1 MRLARWFARSRPEER
16 SAAALYQALVEHARS
31 PAFYAWQG
39 VPDTV
44 DGRFDLIAL
53 HAFLVLHRLADAPAE
68 TRDLGQALFDRLFA
82 DMDRNL
88 REMGAGDLGVGK
100 RVRAMAEAFLG
111 RIAAYRAGLEAD
123 DTTLRDALRRNL
135 YGTLPEAPPGL
146 TAMTAYVRQASAHL
160 AGQDLAAIQAGT
172 IGFPDAPGSAHGN

>member
-16 SAAALYQALVEHARS
+16 SAAALYETLVEHARS
-31 PAFYAWQG
+31 PAFYRAQG
-39 VPDTV
+39 VPDTL
-44 DGRFDLIAL
+44 DGRFELIAL
-53 HAFLVLHRLADAPAE
+53 HAFLVLHRLADAPEA

-111 RIAAYRAGLEAD
+111 RIAAYRSGLVDGEAA
-123 DTTLRDALRRNL
+123 LRAALRRNL
-135 YGTLPEAPPGL
+135 YGTVPLEPTSL
-146 TAMTAYVRQASAHL
+146 VAMAAYVRATLDTLQAQDMEAIR
-160 AGQDLAAIQAGT
+160 AGVIR
-172 IGFPDAPGSAHGN
+172 FPPAPGGGTDD